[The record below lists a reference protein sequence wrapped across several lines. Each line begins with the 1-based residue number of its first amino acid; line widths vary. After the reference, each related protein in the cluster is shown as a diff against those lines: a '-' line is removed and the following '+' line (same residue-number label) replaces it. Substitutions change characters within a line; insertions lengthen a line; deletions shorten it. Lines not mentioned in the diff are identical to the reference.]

1 MDQASYKKGKIRSL
15 KGLVIRVQ
23 FDEDMPNVNEMLY
36 ADNQAKSPLLV
47 SSLDHGDMAIC
58 LNIGGDYSLQK
69 GDAVSRSGR
78 SLEIP
83 VGEEMIGRVW
93 DTMGRPIDGKPPLE
107 PEVLDKMIKRPI
119 FSPDF
124 QETSLV
130 SRPDDILETGMKVLD
145 FFTPFVKGRKIGI
158 VGGAGVGKTVL
169 TMEII
174 NNVAEGSGAISM
186 FAGIGERIREG
197 HELYQTLAENDLLKT
212 TAMFF
217 GQMNENPVQR
227 SLIGLAAITLAEYF
241 RDDMKKDVLLFADNM
256 YRYIQAKNEVST
268 IIDQTPAEGGYQPT
282 VFSDVKTFQDRL
294 ATNENGSITALQ
306 TIYVPADDLSDPAV
320 QMIQHELDSTIV
332 LSRAVAA
339 QGIRPAVD
347 ILASSSSLLT
357 PEIVGERHYALAKQA
372 TAILQKYESLKGI
385 IAIIGE
391 SELSAEDRD
400 DYNRAKQLIE
410 FFKQRFNVMEK
421 VTGIPG
427 EHINREMTL
436 QGVEAIIGKYESPEA
451 DKTEDGPE
459 PKPETTA
466 SPESEPKAKSNI
478 DDKPKASDDI
488 ESETKTE
495 PSATSK
501 AEADISVTDKA
512 EAKPEAK
519 ADTKSAG
526 WFHRLKIESQRH
538 KQSRLKSD
546 QQENKSDTNSKPT
559 TETKAD
565 KSSIDKSETKDE
577 KTKPAPSLAE
587 AIDSIAAD
595 TPDED
600 D

>member
-1 MDQASYKKGKIRSL
+1 MSEQAVNKGVVRTL
-15 KGLVIRVQ
+15 KGLVIKVQ
-23 FDEDMPNVNEMLY
+23 FDGDMPELNEMLY
-36 ADNQAKSPLLV
+36 VDNEKKSPLLV
-47 SSLDHGDMAIC
+47 SALAHGDTAVC
-58 LNIGGDYSLQK
+58 LNIGGDYGIQK
-69 GDAVSRSGR
+69 GESVLRSGR

-83 VGEEMIGRVW
+83 VGDEMVGRVW
-93 DTMGRPIDGKPPLE
+93 DAMGRPIDGKPQLE
-107 PEVLDKMIKRPI
+107 KEVLDKMIKRAI
-119 FSPDF
+119 FSPAF
-124 QETSLV
+124 QETSLENR
-130 SRPDDILETGMKVLD
+130 SDDVLETGLKVLD

-174 NNVAEGSGAISM
+174 NNVATGSGALSI

-197 HELYQTLAENDLLKT
+197 HELFKTLGDNDLLKT

-227 SLIGLAAITLAEYF
+227 SLIGLSAITLAEYF
-241 RDDMKKDVLLFADNM
+241 RDDQKKDVLLFADNM

-294 ATNENGSITALQ
+294 STNANGSITALQ

-347 ILASSSSLLT
+347 ILASKSSLLT
-357 PEIVGERHYALAKQA
+357 PEVVGERHYDLATRA

-400 DYNRAKQLIE
+400 DYNKAKQLVE

-421 VTGIPG
+421 VTGVPG
-427 EHINREMTL
+427 EHMTREKTL
-436 QGVEAIIGKYESPEA
+436 DGVEEIIGKKEEKKAVVVEKKP
-451 DKTEDGPE
+451 DE
-459 PKPETTA
+459 PVNQTPTTQ
-466 SPESEPKAKSNI
+466 P
-478 DDKPKASDDI
+478 
-488 ESETKTE
+488 
-495 PSATSK
+495 
-501 AEADISVTDKA
+501 AEA
-512 EAKPEAK
+512 
-519 ADTKSAG
+519 
-526 WFHRLKIESQRH
+526 
-538 KQSRLKSD
+538 
-546 QQENKSDTNSKPT
+546 
-559 TETKAD
+559 
-565 KSSIDKSETKDE
+565 SSEVAKSETVK
-577 KTKPAPSLAE
+577 E
-587 AIDSIAAD
+587 AK
-595 TPDED
+595 
-600 D
+600 

>member
-1 MDQASYKKGKIRSL
+1 MNEHTASNQGTIKSL
-15 KGLVIRVQ
+15 KGLVIKVQ
-23 FDEDMPNVNEMLY
+23 FDETVPDLNEMLY
-36 ADNQAKSPLLV
+36 VDNEQHSPLIV
-47 SSLDHGDMAIC
+47 SSLTHGDMAVC
-58 LNIGGDYSLQK
+58 LNIGGDYSIKQ
-69 GDAVSRSGR
+69 GDTVQRSGR

-83 VGEEMIGRVW
+83 VGDAMIGRVW
-93 DTMGRPIDGKPPLE
+93 DAMGRPIDGKPQLDDE
-107 PEVLDKMIKRPI
+107 TLDKMPKRAI
-119 FSPDF
+119 FSPNF
-124 QETSLV
+124 QETSLKN
-130 SRPDDILETGMKVLD
+130 RPDDILETGLKVLD

-197 HELYQTLAENDLLKT
+197 HELYKTLADNDLLKT

-227 SLIGLAAITLAEYF
+227 SLIGLSAITLAEYF
-241 RDDMKKDVLLFADNM
+241 RDDQKKDVLLFADNM

-268 IIDQTPAEGGYQPT
+268 IVDQTPAEGGYQPT

-294 ATNENGSITALQ
+294 ASNDNGSITALQ

-347 ILASSSSLLT
+347 ILASKSSLLT
-357 PEIVGERHYALAKQA
+357 PEVVGERHYDLATRS

-391 SELSAEDRD
+391 SELSNEDRE
-400 DYNRAKQLIE
+400 DYTKAKALIE

-427 EHINREMTL
+427 EHITREETL
-436 QGVEAIIGKYESPEA
+436 DGVEAIIGK
-451 DKTEDGPE
+451 TE
-459 PKPETTA
+459 PKVVVADDAETA
-466 SPESEPKAKSNI
+466 SVEAE
-478 DDKPKASDDI
+478 KPDA
-488 ESETKTE
+488 
-495 PSATSK
+495 SATDS
-501 AEADISVTDKA
+501 
-512 EAKPEAK
+512 
-519 ADTKSAG
+519 
-526 WFHRLKIESQRH
+526 
-538 KQSRLKSD
+538 SD
-546 QQENKSDTNSKPT
+546 
-559 TETKAD
+559 
-565 KSSIDKSETKDE
+565 DE
-577 KTKPAPSLAE
+577 KTERNESDA
-587 AIDSIAAD
+587 
-595 TPDED
+595 
-600 D
+600 